1 MVRTNPQNRAALIVA
16 HGQPSDPEPAESG
29 LRDLAG
35 QVRVA
40 LPGWQIDSATLAAP
54 GALDTAAKRF
64 GAGPPIIYPFFMAD
78 GWFTRTNLPK
88 RLNAAGIGAARVLPP
103 FGADPALHALVVAR
117 LQETLALNGWNA
129 ADTTLILA
137 AHGARKGAGS
147 ALATTAVAQ
156 AVRGALPFFDLRI
169 GFIEEPP
176 HIADTAWGAGDQALC
191 LPLFVA
197 GGGHV
202 TDDLPRALQEAG
214 FNGRL
219 LPPIG
224 TDARAPGVIAAA
236 LAAAFSEA

>member
-1 MVRTNPQNRAALIVA
+1 MASTNLENRAALIVA
-16 HGQPSDPEPAESG
+16 HGQPSDPEPAEAG
-29 LRDLAG
+29 LRDLAA
-35 QVRVA
+35 QVRSA

-54 GALDTAAKRF
+54 GALDAAAQRF
-64 GAGPPIIYPFFMAD
+64 GAVRPIIYPFFMAD

-88 RLNAAGIGAARVLPP
+88 RLLAAGIATARLLPP
-103 FGADPALHALVVAR
+103 FGADPALHALVIAC
-117 LQETLALNGWNA
+117 LQEALALDGWKA

-156 AVRGALPFFDLRI
+156 TVRGALPFFDLRI
-169 GFIEEPP
+169 GFIEEAPN
-176 HIADTAWGAGDQALC
+176 IADTAWEAGNQAMC

-202 TDDLPRALQEAG
+202 SDDLPRALREAG
-214 FNGRL
+214 FVGRL

-224 TDARAPGVIAAA
+224 ADARAPGVIAAA
-236 LAAAFSEA
+236 LATAL